1 MSTQAFT
8 HPDLTQAMT
17 AIEAVQSVICFTAE
31 GIITAVNDNYLRLS
45 GYERAELIG
54 QPLSRMIDPRDMQS
68 ATQADFWSQIR
79 AGIPQKGEYRRIT
92 KSGEP
97 FWIAAVCTP
106 IRDERGI
113 VTHVAAFG
121 TDITAAKREAD
132 LSIAKF
138 QALSRTQAV
147 IEFTPSG
154 DILDA
159 NENFLAALGYRL
171 SDIKGRHHRM
181 FMPPADANRPE
192 YRDFWDKLASGGSHS
207 GEFRRVRSDGTD
219 IWILGSYVAVMD
231 TNGKVASVIK
241 MALDVTERKIFM
253 NELIAGMGHVKEG
266 NLTHRVSVAA
276 GSTFRPVADMFN
288 ETTTELEDMI
298 SEVRNRAGVM
308 NDEAV
313 QIARGAGDLA
323 RRGETQAASL
333 EQTAA
338 AVEEISGN
346 ITMTSQSAQQ
356 ADAAAREALAV
367 VLKGAAV
374 VSDAIAAIE
383 RIDEHTKQMGEF
395 TRVIEG
401 FAFQTNLLSIN
412 AAVEAARAGEVGR
425 GFAVVANEV
434 RNLAQQSAKASQN
447 IADLIGKS
455 ETEVKAGVRLARDA
469 GVSLNQIQTA
479 VGGVVENITG
489 IAHATSEQST
499 GVREVSSALAQ
510 LDSVNQANLS
520 MSEQY
525 AAAAAALS
533 SQVEEL
539 GRMMDR
545 FHTAVDVPAKGAVRR
560 VA

>member
-1 MSTQAFT
+1 
-8 HPDLTQAMT
+8 
-17 AIEAVQSVICFTAE
+17 
-31 GIITAVNDNYLRLS
+31 
-45 GYERAELIG
+45 
-54 QPLSRMIDPRDMQS
+54 
-68 ATQADFWSQIR
+68 
-79 AGIPQKGEYRRIT
+79 
-92 KSGEP
+92 
-97 FWIAAVCTP
+97 
-106 IRDERGI
+106 
-113 VTHVAAFG
+113 
-121 TDITAAKREAD
+121 
-132 LSIAKF
+132 
-138 QALSRTQAV
+138 
-147 IEFTPSG
+147 
-154 DILDA
+154 
-159 NENFLAALGYRL
+159 
-171 SDIKGRHHRM
+171 
-181 FMPPADANRPE
+181 
-192 YRDFWDKLASGGSHS
+192 
-207 GEFRRVRSDGTD
+207 
-219 IWILGSYVAVMD
+219 
-231 TNGKVASVIK
+231 
-241 MALDVTERKIFM
+241 
-253 NELIAGMGHVKEG
+253 
-266 NLTHRVSVAA
+266 
-276 GSTFRPVADMFN
+276 MFN

-434 RNLAQQSAKASQN
+434 RNLAQQSAKASQS

-545 FHTAVDVPAKGAVRR
+545 FHTAVDVPAKGTVRR